1 MSRPQ
6 SFATRISSDIGR
18 LRLAA
23 RARAPQPVARAPQA
37 IVCASQPA
45 PAPRSP
51 APRPQAICT
60 TNIHHGIMTANVNT
74 AVTAIFTAPHF
85 AKSFRVT

>member
-18 LRLAA
+18 PRPAA
-23 RARAPQPVARAPQA
+23 RCAPQPLGSLRPAARG
-37 IVCASQPA
+37 
-45 PAPRSP
+45 
-51 APRPQAICT
+51 PRPHAICT
-60 TNIHHGIMTANVNT
+60 ANIHHGIMTASVNA